1 MAFFENFP
9 VGGGRTADAVA
20 VLAADENISKKAARL
35 VTGLASGASNS
46 RPGRRV
52 KGLNRAALTRK
63 PMAWPRRHARAML
76 NQHLTPLR

>member
-9 VGGGRTADAVA
+9 VGGTQTADAVA
-20 VLAADENISKKAARL
+20 VLAADESASKKAARL

-52 KGLNRAALTRK
+52 KALNRPARTRK
-63 PMAWPRRHARAML
+63 PTTWPRRPARAML